1 MNQNIELKKI
11 YDKTFKKKNRVRE
24 TDEFK
29 EVLKMD
35 KWKGKHI
42 LDVGCGTGRLAY
54 MIAKKGGKVKGI
66 DYSTTAIKT
75 AQSKYNHPNLSYEK
89 VDVSKNIS
97 GKYDIIISIGT
108 LEHMDKPYS
117 MLKKFKNHL
126 EPKGKI
132 ILTSPNWTNARGFIL
147 MTLQML
153 FDAPITLADL
163 HYFTPVDFMRWA
175 KKLELKLSWKT
186 IEYSW
191 GNGDKMIDDLK
202 NRLPKIFKDIKLG
215 VKQKN
220 INLFLKWINQK
231 VVPVIQSSEENG
243 AIGIYVLS
251 KKK

>member
-97 GKYDIIISIGT
+97 EKYDIIISIGT

-202 NRLPKIFKDIKLG
+202 NRLPKIFKDVKLG

>member
-1 MNQNIELKKI
+1 
-11 YDKTFKKKNRVRE
+11 
-24 TDEFK
+24 
-29 EVLKMD
+29 
-35 KWKGKHI
+35 
-42 LDVGCGTGRLAY
+42 
-54 MIAKKGGKVKGI
+54 
-66 DYSTTAIKT
+66 
-75 AQSKYNHPNLSYEK
+75 
-89 VDVSKNIS
+89 
-97 GKYDIIISIGT
+97 
-108 LEHMDKPYS
+108 

-202 NRLPKIFKDIKLG
+202 NRLPKIFKDVKLG